1 MSAILYIV
9 QLVFTLLY
17 IPVLLYGNSCMLLKS
32 LCTNGH
38 KPSSNSLVSAMVE
51 NEDFSIH
58 DTLLAATL
66 FRMIHLLKH

>member
-1 MSAILYIV
+1 M
-9 QLVFTLLY
+9 
-17 IPVLLYGNSCMLLKS
+17 LKS
-32 LCTNGH
+32 LCTNVH

-58 DTLLAATL
+58 DTLLGATL